1 MGVMDA
7 PQWLPAA
14 FVRSVLA
21 VGATAGREEI
31 EATCRRLIERWQE
44 PDRHFH
50 NLKHL
55 VDVLARVDELAEETH
70 HPDTVRL
77 AAWYHGAVFNSAPS
91 KAYSRSGG
99 EDEAASAE
107 LAREELGALGVPAP
121 TLDRIAELVLN
132 LKRHEIKSR
141 DIDCLALSDADLA
154 VLASDPQHYQ
164 AYRKAV
170 RAEYEH
176 LPKRHYVEGRRAIV
190 SKLLGRRHLFVSPM
204 GSQWE
209 DAARENLT
217 AELALLDAELA
228 KMGEAGPEESVLAA
242 EAAQGVV
249 EEGPHHTEDTGSHVF
264 VPAPVRAA
272 TEVPAA
278 SALPSGPGEA
288 GPTDRPGQPDTVTAS
303 SSVREPAARGTAS
316 TPSPDEAANG
326 RQVAGPGAGPADAAT
341 APSPAEARAD
351 APRPASRPSSLESLP
366 DELLGRARPSGDVP
380 RAAREA
386 VARSSRELIE
396 QAVRERRE
404 RADRDRSQRERLEA
418 VRAEREQSFAPLR
431 ERRTSRASTLT
442 PPSPAT
448 SPTPGTPATPRTPGT
463 PDSAGRHVPVE
474 QRHAVEEVPQLIE
487 GEPVSGDVRP
497 AGGAPQHGIEREPDL
512 FDRPRRK
519 KDRKRDR

>member
-190 SKLLGRRHLFVSPM
+190 TKLLGRRHLFVSPM
-204 GSQWE
+204 GAQWE
-209 DAARENLT
+209 DAARENLS

-228 KMGEAGPEESVLAA
+228 RMGEAGPEESVLAA

-249 EEGPHHTEDTGSHVF
+249 EDSPHHTEDTGSHVF

-278 SALPSGPGEA
+278 SALPSGPGLA
-288 GPTDRPGQPDTVTAS
+288 GPTDRPEQPVAGS
-303 SSVREPAARGTAS
+303 APGPAPGPARAAAS
-316 TPSPDEAANG
+316 TPSPDDAANG
-326 RQVAGPGAGPADAAT
+326 RHRAGPDA
-341 APSPAEARAD
+341 ARAD
-351 APRPASRPSSLESLP
+351 ASTAPTPADAPAGPPRPASRPSSLESLP
-366 DELLGRARPSGDVP
+366 DELLGRPRPGGDVP

-386 VARSSRELIE
+386 VARSSREIIE

-404 RADRDRSQRERLEA
+404 RADRDRSQRERLDA
-418 VRAEREQSFAPLR
+418 VRAEREQTFAPLR

-448 SPTPGTPATPRTPGT
+448 SPTPGTP
-463 PDSAGRHVPVE
+463 DSAGRHVPVE
-474 QRHAVEEVPQLIE
+474 QRHAVEEVPQFIE
-487 GEPVSGDVRP
+487 AEPVSGEVRP

-512 FDRPRRK
+512 FERPRRK